1 MWFVWTIVVT
11 FILIFFGGIIRKTAI
26 KMTEP
31 VDKTL
36 EAINNYSDVMLNHSM
51 TVKYDSEVN
60 LVDKLKDINK
70 KREEAGLSPVKL
82 DI

>member
-26 KMTEP
+26 KMTAP

-36 EAINNYSDVMLNHSM
+36 DAINNYSDVMLNHSM

-70 KREEAGLSPVKL
+70 KREDAGLSPVKI

>member
-51 TVKYDSEVN
+51 TVKYDSEAN

>member
-11 FILIFFGGIIRKTAI
+11 FILIFVGGIIRKTAI
-26 KMTEP
+26 KMTAP

-36 EAINNYSDVMLNHSM
+36 DAINNYSDVMLNHSM

>member
-26 KMTEP
+26 KMAEP

-51 TVKYDSEVN
+51 TVKYDSEAN